1 MVAEWTIDAL
11 AQVAGTT
18 VRNVRVYQDR
28 GLLDPP
34 RRRGR
39 VGIYSDDHLARLR
52 LVLRLLE
59 RGYPMAAIKELIDA
73 WEGAQGLEGVLGFEQ
88 ALRQPYSDE
97 QPERF
102 TVEEIATM
110 FPGNVEYLVAR
121 VLKAGMLEIDG
132 DGFVTQ
138 TPGLLRAGAQLVA
151 DGVPVDVVTDIG
163 IAVWETSR
171 QLAERFVDA
180 FVRWVWEPFA
190 DADMPP
196 DQWPRII
203 AALETERGLV
213 TTAVSSALGDA
224 MRQATETAIA
234 QRGALLS
241 STAEPDTAPGP
252 PSHP

>member
-1 MVAEWTIDAL
+1 MADWTIDAL
-11 AQVAGTT
+11 AQEAGTT

-39 VGIYSDDHLARLR
+39 VGIYNDDHLGRLR

-59 RGYPMAAIKELIDA
+59 RGYPMAAIKELIEA
-73 WEGAQGLEGVLGFEQ
+73 WEGAQGLEGVLGFERV
-88 ALRQPYSDE
+88 LRQPYSDE
-97 QPERF
+97 RPERF
-102 TVEEIATM
+102 TVEEIASM
-110 FPGNVEYLVAR
+110 FPGEDESLVAR
-121 VLKAGMLEIDG
+121 VLEVGMLERDG
-132 DGFVTQ
+132 DGFVTR

-151 DGVPVDVVTDIG
+151 DGVPVDVVTEIG
-163 IAVWETSR
+163 IAVWDTSR
-171 QLAERFVDA
+171 QLAQRFVDA

-190 DADMPP
+190 AADMPS

-224 MRQATETAIA
+224 MRQATEAAIA
-234 QRGALLS
+234 QRGDLLS
-241 STAEPDTAPGP
+241 PPTAEPSDVTAPASRP
-252 PSHP
+252 

>member
-1 MVAEWTIDAL
+1 MADWTIDAL
-11 AQVAGTT
+11 AQEAGTT

-39 VGIYSDDHLARLR
+39 VGIYNDDHLGRLR

-59 RGYPMAAIKELIDA
+59 RGYPMAAIKELIEA
-73 WEGAQGLEGVLGFEQ
+73 WEGEEGLEGVLGFERV
-88 ALRQPYSDE
+88 LRQPYSDE

-102 TVEEIATM
+102 TVEEIASM
-110 FPGNVEYLVAR
+110 FPGEESTFAR
-121 VLKAGMLEIDG
+121 VLEVGMLEIDG
-132 DGFVTQ
+132 DGFVTR

-171 QLAERFVDA
+171 QQAQRFVDA

-190 DADMPP
+190 AADMPS

-234 QRGALLS
+234 QRGDLLRS
-241 STAEPDTAPGP
+241 PTAEPNTAPDSRP
-252 PSHP
+252 

>member
-1 MVAEWTIDAL
+1 MADWTIDAL
-11 AQVAGTT
+11 AQEAGTT

-39 VGIYSDDHLARLR
+39 VGIYSDDHLGRLR

-59 RGYPMAAIKELIDA
+59 RGYPMAAIKELIEA

-88 ALRQPYSDE
+88 VLIQPYSDE

-102 TVEEIATM
+102 TVEEIASM
-110 FPGNVEYLVAR
+110 YPGDDESLVAR
-121 VLKAGMLEIDG
+121 VLEVGILEIDG
-132 DGFVTQ
+132 DGFVTRA
-138 TPGLLRAGAQLVA
+138 PGLLRAGAQLVA
-151 DGVPVDVVTDIG
+151 DGVPTDVVTDIG
-163 IAVWETSR
+163 VAVWDTSR
-171 QLAERFVDA
+171 QLAQRFVDA
-180 FVRWVWEPFA
+180 FVHWVWEPFA
-190 DADMPP
+190 AADMPS

-224 MRQATETAIA
+224 MRQATEAAIA
-234 QRGALLS
+234 QRGDLLNS
-241 STAEPDTAPGP
+241 PAAPTNAVAP